1 MATNFSANQYENA
14 FVSKRIQ
21 NWELPSNYRERPRS
35 IKGSPKVIATDR
47 GHLLPEYRSNNGALS
62 NFVGTWDLPKKLPGN
77 RINVPTARSQEAI
90 KRLQSEQ
97 RGSAQ
102 KTRRQPKDYSF
113 RSTEGA
119 QAQADTQRGQ
129 PGVSCS
135 CNRQQDTVEV
145 NQLNDQPNGY
155 AIVLDEHG
163 QGLSGRMETDQIAAL

>member
-21 NWELPSNYRERPRS
+21 NWELPSNHRERPRS

-47 GHLLPEYRSNNGALS
+47 GHLLPAYRSNNGSLS

-77 RINVPTARSQEAI
+77 RINVPTARSLEAFS
-90 KRLQSEQ
+90 RLQSEQ

-102 KTRRQPKDYSF
+102 KKRRQPKDCSF

-119 QAQADTQRGQ
+119 QAAATQSGQ
-129 PGVSCS
+129 PP
-135 CNRQQDTVEV
+135 DTAE
-145 NQLNDQPNGY
+145 LNDQPNGY
-155 AIVLDEHG
+155 TIVLDEHG
-163 QGLSGRMETDQIAAL
+163 QGLSGRMETDHIAAL